1 MERHLIIF
9 RLWLCYTAGMVCFG
23 WILSLVG
30 AYHWMGVA
38 ALLLILI
45 CSGIFRKPFSSLDT
59 ASRRELRA
67 DLTFPPF
74 LILLV
79 LVVLAGTLYI
89 TTVLDSLSYR
99 IPRMLM
105 WLQEGRLH
113 FIDNPDF
120 RMNFMSPFWEFV
132 STPIYQATGLR
143 FLWLGSAMS
152 WCLLYLSFVYLAA
165 QAGVDCT
172 KLRWIAIIPT
182 ASVGFVLQAA
192 STMNDIWAAS
202 LLAIS
207 LCFILSFEEKK
218 RFWDMVASGLAL
230 ALAANGKAHF
240 AVLALPWLLWFFL
253 SKSKP
258 LHSVKWAWAAP
269 IAMLVLLCSPLPT
282 FVSNHIYYGSFKGQ
296 AGDEGFGLGGP
307 ILNLSLGSVK
317 MLWQIFQ
324 PPINPFATKLENL
337 SNSWIEST
345 GLADVAPRFGLSAR
359 ELSIVDSASIGLVV
373 SILLCLGLVR
383 VLRNRKNVPR
393 WLWFSAAAGI
403 VGFLIAVSQVV
414 PGTLGRS
421 FLGLTVPIIPL
432 CLWGLNRYSRKWIG
446 GAAIFSLLAAAAG
459 IVVSPSHP
467 LWPAKTTAN
476 YLNRFHD
483 HFVRYLNPQKKPYA
497 GNSVIKTVPDDA
509 TEIGIMAVG
518 DQSLIQLW
526 NHRNPELKVRFLPS
540 DTSTADLIKNGPR
553 WFILIAADTTA
564 PDALFAKLAA
574 DLKND
579 SRFEPFFSDEF
590 VSLNVR
596 GPERWILYRY
606 LGGCETN

>member
-23 WILSLVG
+23 WILSLAG

-45 CSGIFRKPFSSLDT
+45 CARIFRKPFSRLDS

-67 DLTFPPF
+67 DLTFPPY

-79 LVVLAGTLYI
+79 LIVLAGTLYI
-89 TTVLDSLSYR
+89 TAVLDSLSYR

-143 FLWLGSAMS
+143 FLWLGSAVS
-152 WCLLYLSFVYLAA
+152 WCLLYLSFVHLAT
-165 QAGVDCT
+165 QAGVDRT

-207 LCFILSFEEKK
+207 LCFILGFEEKK

-269 IAMLVLLCSPLPT
+269 VALLVLLCSPLPT
-282 FVSNHIYYGSFKGQ
+282 FISNHIHYGSFKG
-296 AGDEGFGLGGP
+296 AAADGGFGLGAWWLNI
-307 ILNLSLGSVK
+307 ILGTVM
-317 MLWQIFQ
+317 MLWQMIQ
-324 PPINPFATKLENL
+324 LPINPLSGTINTRFQDLAT
-337 SNSWIEST
+337 SS
-345 GLADVAPRFGLSAR
+345 GLADLAPRFKIAST
-359 ELSIVDSASIGLVV
+359 ELPIVDSSSIGFVASLA
-373 SILLCLGLVR
+373 IFIGFFLA
-383 VLRNRKNVPR
+383 LRNRANMPAWIKYG
-393 WLWFSAAAGI
+393 LMAGI
-403 VGFLIAVSQVV
+403 FGFLVAVSQVV

-421 FLGLTVPIIPL
+421 FLAFVILVIPVAIYGLARLRSNHLKMLSLVVVGSAL
-432 CLWGLNRYSRKWIG
+432 
-446 GAAIFSLLAAAAG
+446 FSV
-459 IVVSPSHP
+459 IVSPSHP
-467 LWPAKTTAN
+467 LWPAKTIAAR
-476 YLNRFHD
+476 LPQFQD
-483 HFVRYLNPQKKPYA
+483 QFSRYFNLQKKPYA
-497 GNSVIKTVPDDA
+497 GISVVAKVPQDVS
-509 TEIGIMAVG
+509 EIGIMAVG
-518 DQSLIQLW
+518 DHSLIRFW
-526 NHRNPELKVRFLPS
+526 HADNAKMKVRFLSGTTSVDALAS
-540 DTSTADLIKNGPR
+540 DGPR
-553 WFILIAADTTA
+553 WFILIAANPSA
-564 PDALFAKLAA
+564 PDSLFGKLAA
-574 DLKND
+574 DLLVD
-579 SRFEPFFSDEF
+579 SRFQQVFSDRF
-590 VSLNVR
+590 VAISAR
-596 GPERWILYRY
+596 GPELWTLYCRKDN
-606 LGGCETN
+606 E